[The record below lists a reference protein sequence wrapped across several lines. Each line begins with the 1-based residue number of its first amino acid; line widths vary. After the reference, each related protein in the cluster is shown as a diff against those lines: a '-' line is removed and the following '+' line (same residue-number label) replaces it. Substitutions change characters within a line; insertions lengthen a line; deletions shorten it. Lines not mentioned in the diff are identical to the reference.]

1 MLLFFKSELDTGI
14 AKKNHPGYVWNPLEI
29 VKRTS
34 FRAVRERLFCCCF
47 TSATRKK
54 PCHVNHVSID
64 GQGLHFQ
71 LENVWVYIL
80 VVIFLVSISLDLNPF
95 CQPLSKDLPL
105 HLLGLCCLLLLA
117 ATLRKGQGTRG
128 EKPPK
133 PTWNEP
139 GVKKGVAKVLWLV
152 GFVQLRP
159 VWKVGFFQ
167 LKVAESLRKWF
178 KTSLFL
184 FPPKSW
190 SVSRIF
196 CGTGEVLYTRPGAVC
211 LNQPIMSTIAATPAY
226 PISFYHILQ
235 RKIHA
240 NCNFAHFHFHE
251 KSPFASKVR
260 TFQPSHFCGSP
271 RFGFWGVDRRRWCHW
286 QEHNDWCTSV
296 LFFPMRKMMDI
307 GKIHSLN

>member
-1 MLLFFKSELDTGI
+1 MLNCAKYLLEGLGISPLRSEFSSVKLVNWGPCWGPDEFFPSQHDSRHIECCYFSNLNLIPELR
-14 AKKNHPGYVWNPLEI
+14 KKNHPGYVWNPLEI

-133 PTWNEP
+133 PT
-139 GVKKGVAKVLWLV
+139 
-152 GFVQLRP
+152 
-159 VWKVGFFQ
+159 
-167 LKVAESLRKWF
+167 
-178 KTSLFL
+178 
-184 FPPKSW
+184 
-190 SVSRIF
+190 
-196 CGTGEVLYTRPGAVC
+196 
-211 LNQPIMSTIAATPAY
+211 
-226 PISFYHILQ
+226 
-235 RKIHA
+235 
-240 NCNFAHFHFHE
+240 
-251 KSPFASKVR
+251 
-260 TFQPSHFCGSP
+260 
-271 RFGFWGVDRRRWCHW
+271 
-286 QEHNDWCTSV
+286 
-296 LFFPMRKMMDI
+296 
-307 GKIHSLN
+307 